1 MNRSIIYLLSGLLAI
16 CLVWVSYFIEREQFL
31 YFFSLYS
38 IIFAAFLFLYN
49 SFQKNNLLKFGIQ
62 LSLILRLLL
71 LFALPNLSNDFYRF
85 IWDGRMS
92 VLGFNPFTVLPNDF
106 IGTENMAMVGKDAQ
120 ELYDGQGSLSPG
132 NYTCYPPIN
141 QVFFII
147 PAFLFPQNI
156 FLSVVLMRLMIIGA
170 EMGTIHFGRK
180 ILRKLNLPESNI
192 LLYALNPFVILELTG
207 NLHFEAVTVF
217 FLVVAVYYLLSD
229 KWLKSALFMTL
240 SVSVKLIPLIF
251 LPVLLKKLGQYRT
264 VKYSLFVILGSLILF
279 LPFFS
284 QELLSNFMSS
294 IDLYFRKFEF
304 NASIYYVIRWVGY
317 QTHGWNI
324 IQKTGPLLG
333 IVVFV
338 IVLLISIIPKNQDPK
353 QLMVSMLFAVS
364 IYYFLS
370 TTVHPWYL
378 AVPLILSVFTRYR
391 FMIVWSLLVM
401 LSYHVYQF
409 DDFSENL
416 WINVVEY
423 GVVFG
428 FLIGELMTNKLLRTL
443 KGLRSFLEPA

>member
-1 MNRSIIYLLSGLLAI
+1 MKKSIIYMISSLLAI
-16 CLVWVSYFIEREQFL
+16 CLVWVSYFVEREQFIFFFIL
-31 YFFSLYS
+31 YFFS
-38 IIFAAFLFLYN
+38 FAAFLVLYQ
-49 SFQKNNLLKFGIQ
+49 SFRKNDSLKFGIQ
-62 LSLILRLLL
+62 LSLILRVLL
-71 LFALPNLSNDFYRF
+71 LFVIPNLSNDFYRF

-120 ELYDGQGSLSPG
+120 KLYDGQGSLSPG
-132 NYTCYPPIN
+132 NYTCYPPVN

-156 FLSVVLMRLMIIGA
+156 FFSIVLMRLMIIGA
-170 EMGTIHFGRK
+170 EIGTIHFGRK

-192 LLYALNPFVILELTG
+192 LLYALNPFVIIELTG

-217 FLVVAVYYLLSD
+217 FLVVAVYYLLSE
-229 KWLKSALFMTL
+229 KWLPSALFMTL

-251 LPVLLKKLGQYRT
+251 LPVFLKRLGQNRT
-264 VKYSLFVILGSLILF
+264 LKYSLFVILGSIILF

-284 QELLSNFMSS
+284 QELGSNFMSS

-304 NASIYYVIRWVGY
+304 NASIYYIIRWIGY

-324 IQKTGPLLG
+324 IQKAGPLLG

-338 IVLLISIIPKNQDPK
+338 VVLLLSIIPKNQNPK

-364 IYYFLS
+364 IYYFFS

-401 LSYHVYQF
+401 LSYNAYQF
-409 DDFSENL
+409 DDFQENL
-416 WINVVEY
+416 WFNMVEY
-423 GVVFG
+423 GLVFG
-428 FLIGELMTNKLLRTL
+428 FLIGEALSKNSVQFKSTKLI
-443 KGLRSFLEPA
+443 